1 MVIWMVVAMAF
12 FRNEPIT
19 DVVRRL
25 NLSAD
30 GEAGMNLLA
39 LSCHQARQRVG
50 AAPVA
55 WLFRQTAQ
63 TWGAERYLKDNWHGL
78 QLFAIDGAQFR
89 TPDEP
94 ELREHYGSANTSALR
109 QERLSGY
116 ASGGINEPGQPRSAG
131 CRDSTYRRS
140 AILLAHA
147 MLTTIPDNSITLFD
161 RLFYSADLLLTLNQ
175 QGSNRH
181 WLLPARKDMVAETE
195 VSYGQETDS

>member
-1 MVIWMVVAMAF
+1 MPLLNDLLDVSDHPLMPTPSAQLFAEHLPAEWIQHCLTLSAHATVRSRRLPGDMVIWMVVAMAF

-39 LSCHQARQRVG
+39 RSAVTQARQRVR
-50 AAPVA
+50 AAPVE

-63 TWGAERYLKDNWHGL
+63 TWGSERYLQDDWHGL

-94 ELREHYGSANTSALR
+94 ELREYYGSANTSTER
-109 QERLSGY
+109 QSATKQKMWRNFIIHDGKSKSG
-116 ASGGINEPGQPRSAG
+116 S
-131 CRDSTYRRS
+131 
-140 AILLAHA
+140 
-147 MLTTIPDNSITLFD
+147 
-161 RLFYSADLLLTLNQ
+161 
-175 QGSNRH
+175 
-181 WLLPARKDMVAETE
+181 ET
-195 VSYGQETDS
+195 